1 MLCGKEVSIL
11 GLGTGRL
18 ASLGA
23 GYNRKQAADC
33 LHLAAEHGINLIDT
47 ADSYGSG
54 DCERLLGQLLSETRH
69 PFLIST
75 KAGYT
80 YCRLPALLSPLNQ
93 VGKKI
98 LHKLGQRQCF
108 QPAVIRKNLER
119 SLRRLRRDRVDF
131 FFLHDPTPEALGDQK
146 LLAEILRAKQ
156 EGKIG
161 HAGISI
167 SSAFGLPTSRD
178 HPLACLIQTQVNP
191 WSQKTIE
198 IPNREVVANHVFGAE
213 NLARDQD
220 LVRQVAAE
228 EGMTIR
234 QLLVAYAANQAGVR
248 AVLVGTGR
256 AEHLRENLG
265 GVKKKL
271 SPHSLQKLEKLGQ
284 ARGV

>member
-23 GYNRKQAADC
+23 GYTHKQAADC
-33 LHLAAEHGINLIDT
+33 LHMAAEHGINLIDT

-54 DCERLLGQLLSETRH
+54 DCERLLGQLLSKIRH
-69 PFLIST
+69 PFFIST

-98 LHKLGQRQCF
+98 LHKLGRRQCF
-108 QPAVIRKNLER
+108 QPAVIRKNLEL

-131 FFLHDPTPEALGDQK
+131 FFLHDPTPEALDDDK

-161 HAGISI
+161 HAGIST
-167 SSAFGLPTSRD
+167 SSDFELPTSHD
-178 HPLACLIQTQVNP
+178 HPLASLIQTQVNP
-191 WSQKTIE
+191 WGRKRFE
-198 IPNREVVANHVFGAE
+198 ILQREVVANHVFGGE
-213 NLARDQD
+213 NLARNQNV
-220 LVRQVAAE
+220 VRQVAAE
-228 EGMTIR
+228 ENMTVR

-248 AVLVGTGR
+248 TVLVGTGR
-256 AEHLRENLG
+256 AEHLQENLG
-265 GVKKKL
+265 GVEKKL
-271 SPHSLQKLEKLGQ
+271 SPESLQKLEKLGQ

>member
-18 ASLGA
+18 ASWGA
-23 GYNRKQAADC
+23 GYTRKQAADC
-33 LHLAAEHGINLIDT
+33 LHMAAEHGINLIDT

-98 LHKLGQRQCF
+98 LHQLGQRQCF
-108 QPAVIRKNLER
+108 QTTVIRKNLEQ

-131 FFLHDPTPEALGDQK
+131 FFLHDPTPQALDDEK
-146 LLAEILRAKQ
+146 LCAEILRAKQ

-167 SSAFGLPTSRD
+167 SSAFDLPISRS
-178 HPLACLIQTQVNP
+178 HPLASLIQTHVNP
-191 WSQKTIE
+191 WGRKTLE
-198 IPNREVVANHVFGAE
+198 IPQREVVANHVFGGE
-213 NLARDQD
+213 KLARDQD
-220 LVRQVAAE
+220 LVRQIAADE
-228 EGMTIR
+228 NMTIR
-234 QLLVAYAANQAGVR
+234 QLLVAYAASQAGVR

-256 AEHLRENLG
+256 AEHLRENIG
-265 GVKKKL
+265 GVGKKL
-271 SPHSLQKLEKLGQ
+271 SAEGLKKLEKLGQ
-284 ARGV
+284 DRGV